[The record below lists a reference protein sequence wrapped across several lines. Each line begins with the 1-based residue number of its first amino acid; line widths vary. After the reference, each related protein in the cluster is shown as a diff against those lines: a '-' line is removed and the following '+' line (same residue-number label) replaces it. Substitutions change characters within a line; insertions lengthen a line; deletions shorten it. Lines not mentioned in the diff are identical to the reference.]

1 MELMI
6 LSVCASI
13 HSSSTTETVKYA
25 KGKNALTIVG
35 DSAAH
40 GHANAVKNTAVM

>member
-13 HSSSTTETVKYA
+13 HSSNTTETVKYA
-25 KGKNALTIVG
+25 NGKNVLTTVL

-40 GHANAVKNTAVM
+40 GHAHAAKNTAVM